1 METKP
6 CVLRRAMGK
15 GKAEGGV
22 WVAAQVVRRERGKF
36 TRSDEQGCWGKR
48 REGRDPLAPQPLR
61 RTNGHVPSSSQ
72 RGRGRIGLAASRGRL
87 ACGSLAPASK
97 NQFQP
102 DFRSL
107 DMHGCILQSIHA
119 AHSAHTHHTVFSQPF
134 WLLHPQHCAPLMR
147 EREIGWASQLCIT
160 LPSVRQ
166 QSISSRNVQSRY
178 YYLLPRPFAFNWA
191 MISPRCPLHIV
202 RSQNEGCLRHRVH
215 PPHLSQG
222 TCGTAKSK
230 APSNARHA

>member
-1 METKP
+1 METRP

-97 NQFQP
+97 DQFQP

-134 WLLHPQHCAPLMR
+134 SVAPSTTLRTSHERKRDRSAGPRSCALPYL
-147 EREIGWASQLCIT
+147 AFDNN
-160 LPSVRQ
+160 PSVEETVKAD
-166 QSISSRNVQSRY
+166 IINY
-178 YYLLPRPFAFNWA
+178 
-191 MISPRCPLHIV
+191 CPD
-202 RSQNEGCLRHRVH
+202 
-215 PPHLSQG
+215 
-222 TCGTAKSK
+222 
-230 APSNARHA
+230 PSHSTGP